1 MSATYTY
8 TVSHTQVVLYLTDKI
23 LCSLGNIIRDSGL
36 SMSTFVSLRAD
47 YERGMKTWLGSGHF
61 EKVILEIFS
70 PQTGQLIKRWD
81 LELQSDAAGNLDFW
95 FNPAEIKYHL
105 LKAGKVPSNCRYAVI
120 VVTKA
125 GRPDV
130 PGWSSCSLRDAAHLR
145 QFSLGTTIA
154 AGATGARTHY
164 WT

>member
-1 MSATYTY
+1 MSP
-8 TVSHTQVVLYLTDKI
+8 TDI
-23 LCSLGNIIRDSGL
+23 ERLFFSGIDSDGK
-36 SMSTFVSLRAD
+36 AA
-47 YERGMKTWLGSGHF
+47 GGHF

-70 PQTGQLIKRWD
+70 PDTDQLIKRWD
-81 LELQSDAAGNLDFW
+81 LELHSDATGGLDFW

-105 LKAGKVPSNCRYAVI
+105 LKAGKVPSSCRYAVI

-130 PGWSSCSLRDAAHLR
+130 SGWSSCSLRDTSHLR

-154 AGATGARTHY
+154 VGTSGARTRY
-164 WT
+164 WM